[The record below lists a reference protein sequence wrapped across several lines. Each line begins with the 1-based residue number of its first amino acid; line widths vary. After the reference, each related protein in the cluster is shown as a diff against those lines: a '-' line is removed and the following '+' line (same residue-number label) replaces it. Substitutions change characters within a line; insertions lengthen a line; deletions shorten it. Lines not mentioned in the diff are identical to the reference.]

1 MTDRAVGDR
10 HTKRPV
16 TVVTGFLGSGKT
28 TLLARVL
35 AAPSMANTAVLVNE
49 FGEVGLDHHLLR
61 RVDEHTV
68 LLGSGC
74 VCCTT
79 REDLVG
85 ALLELLDMDQR
96 GEIPRLDRVV
106 IETTGL
112 ADPAP
117 ILHTI
122 YTDPVLQHHFS
133 VDLVLTTVDA
143 VNGALHLDRNP
154 ESVKQVTAAD
164 KIVVTKTDIAEPNSA
179 QGLLSR
185 LSKIN
190 PSARLF
196 EAAFGELDVRELLR
210 PDGVGAHA
218 GPASLAAES
227 GNPHDVGDTYSVSV
241 TFDGAIDWTAFGI
254 WFSMLLHARGE
265 DVLRVKGFL
274 DVGEAGPVILN
285 GVQHTIHPPEHLGE
299 WPDEDHRTRII
310 FITKRIQ
317 PEELLDSLLAFH
329 GLLGARPL
337 HLHAEQSI
345 PLP

>member
-1 MTDRAVGDR
+1 MTDRAVEDR
-10 HTKRPV
+10 DTKRPV

-35 AAPSMANTAVLVNE
+35 AEPSMANTAVLVNE

-61 RVDEHTV
+61 QVDERTV

-85 ALLELLDMDQR
+85 ALMELLDLDQR

-122 YTDPVLQHHFS
+122 YADPVLQHHFS
-133 VDLVLTTVDA
+133 VDLVLATVDR
-143 VNGALHLDRNP
+143 VHGALHLDRNP

-164 KIVVTKTDIAEPNSA
+164 RIVVTKTDIAEPNSA
-179 QGLLSR
+179 QDLLSR
-185 LSKIN
+185 LGAIN
-190 PSARLF
+190 PSARIF
-196 EAAFGELDVRELLR
+196 EAAFGEVDVEELFR
-210 PDGVGAHA
+210 PGGTGAHA

-227 GNPHDVGDTYSVSV
+227 GDPHDVGDTYSVSV

-254 WFSMLLHARGE
+254 WFSMLLNARGE
-265 DVLRVKGFL
+265 DVLRVKGLL
-274 DVGEAGPVILN
+274 DVGEAGPVVLN

-299 WPDEDHRTRII
+299 WPDEDRRSRII
-310 FITKRIQ
+310 IITKRIH
-317 PEELLDSLLAFH
+317 PEELLDSLLAFN

-337 HLHAEQSI
+337 PLHAEQSV
-345 PLP
+345 PFP

>member
-1 MTDRAVGDR
+1 MESR
-10 HTKRPV
+10 RPV

-35 AAPSMANTAVLVNE
+35 MEPSMANTAILVNE

-61 RVDEHTV
+61 RVDERTV

-96 GEIPRLDRVV
+96 DEIPTLDRIV

-122 YTDPVLQHHFS
+122 YADPVLQHHFL

-143 VNGALHLDRNP
+143 VNGTLHLERNP
-154 ESVKQVTAAD
+154 ESVKQIAAAD
-164 KIVVTKTDIAEPNSA
+164 KVVVTKTDIAKPGA
-179 QGLLSR
+179 ARILLSR
-185 LSKIN
+185 LSTIN
-190 PSARLF
+190 PSARIF
-196 EAAFGELDVRELLR
+196 EAAFGEVDVSELFL
-210 PDGVGAHA
+210 PGTAGHA
-218 GPASLAAES
+218 VAGSLVTE
-227 GNPHDVGDTYSVSV
+227 PHDVGDTYSLSV

-265 DVLRVKGFL
+265 DVLRVKGLL
-274 DVGEAGPVILN
+274 DVGEAGPVVLN
-285 GVQHTIHPPEHLGE
+285 GVQHIIHPPEHLGE
-299 WPDEDHRTRII
+299 WPDEDRRSRII
-310 FITKRIQ
+310 FITRRIH
-317 PEELLDSLLAFH
+317 PKELLDSLLAFH
-329 GLLGARPL
+329 ALLGARPL
-337 HLHAEQSI
+337 PLHAEQSV

>member
-1 MTDRAVGDR
+1 VERR
-10 HTKRPV
+10 STKRPV

-28 TLLARVL
+28 TLLGRVL
-35 AAPSMANTAVLVNE
+35 SEPSMANTAVLVNE

-61 RVDEHTV
+61 RVDERTV

-85 ALLELLDMDQR
+85 ALMELLDLNQR

-117 ILHTI
+117 ILYTI
-122 YTDPVLQHHFS
+122 FTDPVLQHHFS

-154 ESVKQVTAAD
+154 ESLKQVAAAD
-164 KIVVTKTDIAEPNSA
+164 KIVVTKTDIAESSTVRS
-179 QGLLSR
+179 LLPR
-185 LSKIN
+185 LGAIN
-190 PSARLF
+190 PSARIL
-196 EAAFGELDVRELLR
+196 EVAFGEVDVDELFRLGGTGTH
-210 PDGVGAHA
+210 GVLE
-218 GPASLAAES
+218 SLVAE
-227 GNPHDVGDTYSVSV
+227 PHELHDVGETHSVST
-241 TFDGAIDWTAFGI
+241 TFDGPIDWTAFGI

-265 DVLRVKGFL
+265 DVLRVKGLL
-274 DVGEAGPVILN
+274 DVGEAGPVVLN
-285 GVQHTIHPPEHLGE
+285 GVQHIIHPPEHLGE
-299 WPDEDHRTRII
+299 WPDEDRRSRII
-310 FITKRIQ
+310 FITRRVHPK
-317 PEELLDSLLAFH
+317 ELLDSLLAFH
-329 GLLGARPL
+329 ALLGARPL
-337 HLHAEQSI
+337 PLHAEQSV

>member
-1 MTDRAVGDR
+1 MTDGIMEDR
-10 HTKRPV
+10 DTRRPV

-35 AAPSMANTAVLVNE
+35 SEPSMANTAVLVNE

-61 RVDEHTV
+61 RVDERTV

-85 ALLELLDMDQR
+85 ALMELLNLDQR

-154 ESVKQVTAAD
+154 ESVKQVAAAD
-164 KIVVTKTDIAEPNSA
+164 KVVVTKTDIAEPGVA
-179 QGLLSR
+179 RGLLSR
-185 LSKIN
+185 LGTIN
-190 PSARLF
+190 PSARTF
-196 EAAFGELDVRELLR
+196 EAAFGEVDIDELFR
-210 PDGVGAHA
+210 PDGAGAHA
-218 GPASLAAES
+218 PSLAAES
-227 GNPHDVGDTYSVSV
+227 GDPHDVGDTYSVSV

-254 WFSMLLHARGE
+254 WFSMLLNARGE
-265 DVLRVKGFL
+265 DVLRVKGLL
-274 DVGEAGPVILN
+274 DVGEAGPVVLN
-285 GVQHTIHPPEHLGE
+285 GVQHIIHPPEHLGE
-299 WPDEDHRTRII
+299 WPDEDHRSRII
-310 FITKRIQ
+310 FITKRIH
-317 PEELLDSLLAFH
+317 PDELLDSLLAFR

-337 HLHAEQSI
+337 PLYAEQSVAF
-345 PLP
+345 P